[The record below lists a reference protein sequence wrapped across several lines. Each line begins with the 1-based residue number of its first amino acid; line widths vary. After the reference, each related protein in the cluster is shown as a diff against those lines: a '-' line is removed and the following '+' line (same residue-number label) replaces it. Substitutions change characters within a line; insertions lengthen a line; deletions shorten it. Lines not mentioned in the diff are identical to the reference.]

1 MDGIKIISAEN
12 EKVLNG
18 LQKWNTLALAK
29 IDALERQDLIFILKI
44 VYDICS
50 VVFSQLVIQENFKSW
65 FKPEKLIQN
74 KTISN

>member
-29 IDALERQDLIFILKI
+29 IDALERQDSIFQIFEYNTIIHSTSYAVLK
-44 VYDICS
+44 
-50 VVFSQLVIQENFKSW
+50 
-65 FKPEKLIQN
+65 
-74 KTISN
+74 

>member
-29 IDALERQDLIFILKI
+29 IDALERQDSIFLSMIG
-44 VYDICS
+44 YDLQKF
-50 VVFSQLVIQENFKSW
+50 V
-65 FKPEKLIQN
+65 
-74 KTISN
+74 

>member
-29 IDALERQDLIFILKI
+29 IDALERQDLIFLLIYSLYNIGFHMQKFVPGITDLKRL
-44 VYDICS
+44 
-50 VVFSQLVIQENFKSW
+50 LVSKKIEL
-65 FKPEKLIQN
+65 EI
-74 KTISN
+74 

>member
-29 IDALERQDLIFILKI
+29 IDALERQDFTFLQI
-44 VYDICS
+44 
-50 VVFSQLVIQENFKSW
+50 
-65 FKPEKLIQN
+65 
-74 KTISN
+74 